1 MENRRPRPDET
12 YPADVAQAGIGGN
25 IMTTT
30 AELDKQALIEMNRI
44 AQAVIDSELTNVAA
58 AEELRKLRKN
68 LSAARS
74 EAK

>member
-1 MENRRPRPDET
+1 MT
-12 YPADVAQAGIGGN
+12 
-25 IMTTT
+25 TTT
-30 AELDKQALIEMNRI
+30 AELDRKALIELNRI

-68 LSAARS
+68 LNAARS